1 MWATAFGQLKQKNN
15 PMKKVYYLKTCSTCI
30 RILKELNLPS
40 SYILQD
46 IKTEAITVKQLE
58 EMKALTG
65 SYETLFSKRSKLYK
79 EMDLKNQDLTERDY
93 KHYILEHY
101 TFLSRPVIINGN
113 DIFIGNSKKVV
124 EEAKKSIGS

>member
-1 MWATAFGQLKQKNN
+1 
-15 PMKKVYYLKTCSTCI
+15 MKKVYYLKTCSTCI

-58 EMKALTG
+58 EMKALAG
-65 SYETLFSKRSKLYK
+65 SYEALFSKRSKLYK

-101 TFLSRPVIINGN
+101 TFLSRPVIIS
-113 DIFIGNSKKVV
+113 DDTIFIGNSKKVV
-124 EEAKKSIGS
+124 EAAKKAIGN